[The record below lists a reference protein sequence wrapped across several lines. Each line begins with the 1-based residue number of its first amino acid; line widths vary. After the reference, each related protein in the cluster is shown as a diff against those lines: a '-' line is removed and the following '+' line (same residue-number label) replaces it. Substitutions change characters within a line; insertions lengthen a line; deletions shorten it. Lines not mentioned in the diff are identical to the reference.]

1 MYIFCTCVVTLSIFL
16 FTSHAISI
24 IRILFYGGRWWQL
37 RGRVAQRCGSQAA
50 LLSAVAALGGPAAP
64 GGPTG
69 GLRPLWPRGGHRL
82 PPAAGPAGPRGGG
95 DPGAAARDPRR
106 ADPPR
111 CMPSPALF
119 ERPSPETGEKCVLNF
134 LIFDP
139 AGGLR
144 TLKPKGKVRKSLSS
158 LAEGKPVL
166 SYKRRPVLVGNI
178 KSNLRCME
186 HDVCNI
192 DNYESPPPPCVTYFQ
207 QAPSLGTTRWPKGRP
222 VQAYERGQI
231 IQKW

>member
-1 MYIFCTCVVTLSIFL
+1 MAV
-16 FTSHAISI
+16 
-24 IRILFYGGRWWQL
+24 GGGSWAVGWPSDVPL
-37 RGRVAQRCGSQAA
+37 RPPSCRQSQPWEGPRRPAGRPGVCGRCGLAAATACPPLPDPPARVAAA
-50 LLSAVAALGGPAAP
+50 IQELLPA
-64 GGPTG
+64 T
-69 GLRPLWPRGGHRL
+69 
-82 PPAAGPAGPRGGG
+82 PAGQIHHAVCPARRCSRGLL
-95 DPGAAARDPRR
+95 RKQ
-106 ADPPR
+106 
-111 CMPSPALF
+111 
-119 ERPSPETGEKCVLNF
+119 EEKYVLNF
-134 LIFDP
+134 LIFDL
-139 AGGLR
+139 AGGLW